1 MIKIKDEVKVFVTSD
16 SHYGHKN
23 LCRGVSEWISSVHKE
38 FNEGKLTN
46 SEYKVKIDKVIS
58 QTRPFDTIEQMNNAI
73 VKGINDTV
81 GQDDVIIHFGD
92 WSFGGLDNIQIFWDR
107 LICKNIHLFYGNHD
121 HHILNNRSDLQRLF
135 LSVRHYG
142 EIQYR
147 GETIVGMHDP
157 ITSWDGLRKGRIHL
171 HGHCHLPNDKKI
183 SKNGRRM
190 DVGFDGHPQFK
201 PYDLY
206 RDCIVPL
213 KKLPIGSELGNE
225 DHHADLT
232 KNIVG

>member
-1 MIKIKDEVKVFVTSD
+1 
-16 SHYGHKN
+16 
-23 LCRGVSEWISSVHKE
+23 
-38 FNEGKLTN
+38 
-46 SEYKVKIDKVIS
+46 
-58 QTRPFDTIEQMNNAI
+58 
-73 VKGINDTV
+73 
-81 GQDDVIIHFGD
+81 
-92 WSFGGLDNIQIFWDR
+92 LDNIKIFWDR

-147 GETIVGMHDP
+147 GETIVGMHYP

-171 HGHCHLPNDKKI
+171 HGHCHLPNDKKV